1 MGASAEMSRPACT
14 IRPAVC
20 TSRPAMM
27 RSSVVLPHPEGPRK
41 HNSSPGWTSRLTPFS
56 AANSPNS
63 LRIPESSRKAMRS
76 LLRLH
81 RISSLPLGEDLVA
94 VRRRVRE
101 VVPDKAAFEV
111 RGDVGEGRLHVGMR
125 DDGEI
130 LLEAPVRLLG
140 RDPIHELIRRVHL
153 RHLLPDGRGLE
164 LP

>member
-27 RSSVVLPHPEGPRK
+27 RSSVVLPHPDGPRK
-41 HNSSPGWTSRLTPFS
+41 HSSSPGWTSRLTPFS
-56 AANSPNS
+56 AANSPHS

-81 RISSLPLGEDLVA
+81 RVPLLPFGEDLVA
-94 VRRRVRE
+94 ILRGVGE
-101 VVPDKAAFEV
+101 VVPDEAAFEI
-111 RGDVGEGRLHVGMR
+111 RGDVRKRRLHVRMR

-130 LLEAPVRLLG
+130 LRE
-140 RDPIHELIRRVHL
+140 
-153 RHLLPDGRGLE
+153 GLV
-164 LP
+164 